1 MSRFG
6 VIAAAA
12 ALAVVACR
20 KDGNGEGKESA
31 SSAQTVSV
39 TGVVSGVD
47 PDQVQ
52 VTTDDGRKLA
62 LKMNQAV
69 AVTLAG
75 GDAETAVITEGA
87 PVRVSYRP
95 KGSGGDLV
103 TIDVEPQASNGRGEL
118 KGDTGQHDPPAS
130 PERAQQGR

>member
-1 MSRFG
+1 MSRIG

-20 KDGNGEGKESA
+20 KDGKEAKNGA
-31 SSAQTVSV
+31 SSAETVSV

-52 VTTDDGRKLA
+52 VTTDDGRQLA
-62 LKMNQAV
+62 LKMNQTV

-75 GDAETAVITEGA
+75 GEAETAVITEGA

-103 TIDVEPQASNGRGEL
+103 TIDVEPQAANGRGEL
-118 KGDTGQHDPPAS
+118 KDGAAQPDPPAN
-130 PERAQQGR
+130 PDRARQGR